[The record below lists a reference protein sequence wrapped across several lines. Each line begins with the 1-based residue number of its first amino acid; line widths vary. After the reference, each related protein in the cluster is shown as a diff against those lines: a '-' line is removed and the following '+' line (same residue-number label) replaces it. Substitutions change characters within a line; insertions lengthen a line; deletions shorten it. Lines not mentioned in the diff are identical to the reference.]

1 MNYKKQIYLII
12 FVTIF
17 FGSLVSAEILVSD
30 RGVEYDSV
38 ILDKFQYQ
46 LYVEVIIH
54 LENLSYLEEL
64 ISEFSEDELRDVIYR
79 DIPNRS
85 SQSFGAEITESAFFK
100 LLKDDRVEKI
110 YYNWPVDALLEES
123 AILINAD
130 DAWYSFMKSFIN
142 VRRFVL

>member
-100 LLKDDRVEKI
+100 LLKDDRVE
-110 YYNWPVDALLEES
+110 
-123 AILINAD
+123 
-130 DAWYSFMKSFIN
+130 
-142 VRRFVL
+142 